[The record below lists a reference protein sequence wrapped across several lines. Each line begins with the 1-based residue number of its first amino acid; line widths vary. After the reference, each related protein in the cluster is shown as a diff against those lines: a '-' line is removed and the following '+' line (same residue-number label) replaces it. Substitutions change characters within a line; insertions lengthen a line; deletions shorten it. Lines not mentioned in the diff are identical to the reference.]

1 MTVIGVGR
9 DITWFLVSSPAV
21 MRKNAFPDALTQWDG
36 HRPLEEVYCAVT
48 QSRPVAEE
56 YGDQAQAHDRRCW
69 RGSHAPASEPRQSY
83 AGVPGVGRI
92 SHRTG
97 CLGTA
102 QGMFPAQVN
111 ETTSR
116 QATLLRS
123 ELNGQAA
130 WAATKGSSRKFL
142 EGRTN
147 LASPPKCYILL
158 IPPYRDGTGILR
170 GC

>member
-21 MRKNAFPDALTQWDG
+21 MRENAFLTLSRSG
-36 HRPLEEVYCAVT
+36 TAIAPKEEVYCAVT
-48 QSRPVAEE
+48 QSRPWPRSTATKP
-56 YGDQAQAHDRRCW
+56 QAHDRRCW

-116 QATLLRS
+116 QATALRS

-130 WAATKGSSRKFL
+130 RLRPTGAAARREKV
-142 EGRTN
+142 
-147 LASPPKCYILL
+147 
-158 IPPYRDGTGILR
+158 IPTYHH
-170 GC
+170 